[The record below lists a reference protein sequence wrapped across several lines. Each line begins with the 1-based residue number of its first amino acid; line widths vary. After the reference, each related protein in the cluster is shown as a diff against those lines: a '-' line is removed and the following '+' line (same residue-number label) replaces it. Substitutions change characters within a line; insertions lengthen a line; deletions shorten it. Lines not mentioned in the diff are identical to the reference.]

1 MQISPSSPRDDG
13 VAVRPGD
20 LVLVRRARWRIVEI
34 RSGERCQIVTLR
46 RVSPPNAGLERR
58 ILTPFDTIEP
68 VARRRAPR
76 FVRGRIWR
84 RACRA
89 LIAAETPPGSL
100 RAARS
105 ARIDLLP
112 YQLEPALAVARGLA
126 TRVLLADEVGLGKT
140 IQAGLIT
147 AELLDRGVIE
157 RALILTPAGL
167 RDQWTRELADRFA
180 IHTTTVDGPL
190 LRRIATTLP
199 IGVNPWLTV
208 PLAVASIDYVK
219 RAEVLPAVSACPWD
233 LVIVDEAHGVAGDSD
248 RHASLQALTAQ
259 AAYVLLLTATPH
271 SGDRQAFASLC
282 DLGAVDAT
290 PLAVFRRTRSDVG
303 IGIRRRVHTVRVRP
317 SAGELRMHALLARY
331 GDALRAERRRDERGD
346 PLLALSV
353 LHKRAF
359 SSAWSLAQ
367 SVERRLAALAEGEA
381 ASLGEQLA
389 LPLGD
394 PTGDLVRAD
403 EPPLW
408 PEHLRMADSAHES
421 RLLIALLSA
430 ARAASTAETKLRRL
444 DALLRRTREP
454 AVVFT
459 EYRDTLAHV
468 RRRLTR
474 QTVVL
479 HGGLTREER
488 EAALTG
494 FAAMPAGVLLAT
506 DAAAEG
512 LNLHA
517 HCRLVINLELPW
529 NPMRLEQRIGRVD
542 RIGQQRAVHAF
553 HLIAADTG
561 EMRILDRL
569 RSRIAAAGADIGV
582 SDPLGDD
589 DEHAIARL
597 VIAGGD
603 IDGTDDAGP
612 ADGCDR

>member
-1 MQISPSSPRDDG
+1 
-13 VAVRPGD
+13 
-20 LVLVRRARWRIVEI
+20 
-34 RSGERCQIVTLR
+34 
-46 RVSPPNAGLERR
+46 
-58 ILTPFDTIEP
+58 
-68 VARRRAPR
+68 
-76 FVRGRIWR
+76 
-84 RACRA
+84 
-89 LIAAETPPGSL
+89 
-100 RAARS
+100 
-105 ARIDLLP
+105 
-112 YQLEPALAVARGLA
+112 
-126 TRVLLADEVGLGKT
+126 VLLADEVGLGKT
-140 IQAGLIT
+140 IQAGLIA
-147 AELLDRGVIE
+147 AELLDRGAIE
-157 RALILTPAGL
+157 RMLILTPAGL

-248 RHASLQALTAQ
+248 RHASVQALTAQ

-271 SGDRQAFASLC
+271 SGDRRAFASLC
-282 DLGAVDAT
+282 DLGASDAT

-303 IGIRRRVHTVRVRP
+303 IGIRRRVHTMRVRP
-317 SAGELRMHALLARY
+317 SAGELRMHALLAHY
-331 GDALRAERRRDERGD
+331 GDGLRAERQRDERGD

-367 SVERRLAALAEGEA
+367 SVERRLAALADGEA

-394 PTGDLVRAD
+394 PTGDLVLAD
-403 EPPLW
+403 EPPSW
-408 PEHLRMADSAHES
+408 PEHLRMADSAHER

-479 HGGLTREER
+479 HGGLTGEER
-488 EAALTG
+488 EAALTA

-517 HCRLVINLELPW
+517 HCRLVINLEMPW

-569 RSRIAAAGADIGV
+569 RSRIAAAGADLGV

-597 VIAGGD
+597 VIVGGN
-603 IDGTDDAGP
+603 IDGTDDAGS
-612 ADGCDR
+612 ADGRDR